1 MICQSVIFKKAKKD
15 GEDFEQVGNEGNADL
30 NVHARLH
37 AVYLAYIWKKQIR
50 TRICRENEGKMNE
63 KKPAI
68 IKFFYGRPQK
78 VSKTVKKSSKK
89 VLTGERD
96 CDIIIELSA
105 RATKPSGQRMILE
118 NDTESRR
125 TRTAIFT
132 SRS

>member
-50 TRICRENEGKMNE
+50 TRICRENKGKMNG

-68 IKFFYGRPQK
+68 IKFFTEGCKKFQK
-78 VSKTVKKSSKK
+78 VSKK
-89 VLTGERD
+89 VRK
-96 CDIIIELSA
+96 
-105 RATKPSGQRMILE
+105 RY
-118 NDTESRR
+118 
-125 TRTAIFT
+125 
-132 SRS
+132 

>member
-89 VLTGERD
+89 VLTGGQD

-105 RATKPSGQRMILE
+105 RATKPSGQR
-118 NDTESRR
+118 
-125 TRTAIFT
+125 
-132 SRS
+132 